1 MDRHGGI
8 RPTCSTPF
16 RPYAYEVMKMKVAAI
31 VGSIRKESYNLKLAR
46 YIQNRYQHLF
56 QLDVLNIRDLPFY
69 DQDIE
74 SVPSQPVIDFKA
86 KVAAADAVLWI
97 TPEYN
102 STIPGVMA
110 NAIDW
115 LSRVDRVMIGK
126 PSWIVGSSMGLL
138 GSVKAQGHL
147 RDILFASGISS
158 PLLPGNEVYIGLVH
172 EKFNEKGGL
181 TDDPTI
187 QYLDLVTDNFVKWMK
202 ELSQLKQLQSQK

>member
-1 MDRHGGI
+1 MDRTTITLLNLFSI
-8 RPTCSTPF
+8 RTILI
-16 RPYAYEVMKMKVAAI
+16 EVMKMKVVAI
-31 VGSIRKESYNLKLAR
+31 VGSIRKESYNLKLAC

-56 QLDVLNIRDLPFY
+56 QLDVLNIRELPFY

-74 SVPSQPVIDFKA
+74 SVPPQPVIDFKS
-86 KVAAADAVLWI
+86 KVAAADAVLWV

-138 GSVKAQGHL
+138 GSVKAQSHL

-172 EKFNEKGGL
+172 EKFNETGEL
-181 TDDPTI
+181 TDEPTVKH
-187 QYLDLVTDNFVKWMK
+187 LDLVAENFVKWMK
-202 ELSQLKQLQSQK
+202 EISQMKQLNSQI

>member
-1 MDRHGGI
+1 
-8 RPTCSTPF
+8 
-16 RPYAYEVMKMKVAAI
+16 MKVAAI
-31 VGSIRKESYNLKLAR
+31 VGSIRKDSYNLKLAR

-74 SVPSQPVIDFKA
+74 SVPPQPVIDFKA

-172 EKFNEKGGL
+172 EKFNEKDKL

-187 QYLDLVTDNFVKWMK
+187 QYLDLVTDNFVKWMM

>member
-1 MDRHGGI
+1 
-8 RPTCSTPF
+8 
-16 RPYAYEVMKMKVAAI
+16 MKVAAI
-31 VGSIRKESYNLKLAR
+31 VGSIRKDSYNLKLAHF
-46 YIQNRYQHLF
+46 IQNRYKHHF
-56 QLDVLNIRDLPFY
+56 QLDVLNIRELPFY

-74 SVPSQPVIDFKA
+74 TTPPQPVIDFKA
-86 KVAAADAVLWI
+86 KVSAADAVLWI

-126 PSWIVGSSMGLL
+126 PSWIAGSSMGLL

-147 RDILFASGISS
+147 RDILFSSGISS

-172 EKFNEKGGL
+172 EKINEKGEL
-181 TDDPTI
+181 TDEPTI
-187 QYLDLVTDNFVKWMK
+187 KYLDLVVDNFVKWMEETFHIK
-202 ELSQLKQLQSQK
+202 QLKNQI